1 MKPTKHKSRL
11 DPKKVIF
18 SAITHLML
26 VFVAVITLIPLIW
39 MVVASF
45 KTNQDFFT
53 SLYLPPGDGLFGIG
67 WDKLTISHY
76 VNLFREIPFGR
87 YMLNSVFIAGTISVV
102 ATLFAAMGGYALSKF
117 QFRGQYVFMAIIF
130 GALIVPPA
138 LLLAP
143 GYQILYFLGLLDS
156 HAGIILPGLAPAFGV
171 FLFRQAMLNA
181 IPKDLLECARIEG
194 CNELQIFF
202 MIVLPLVRPMVGAF
216 VLLSFIGAWNNF
228 VLPQIILQTQDLYPV
243 ALGIAQL
250 RDIYNEDYGLIMAGT
265 VMAIAPVMVLFF
277 FLQKEFI
284 SGLTSGAVK
293 G

>member
-1 MKPTKHKSRL
+1 MKL
-11 DPKKVIF
+11 IDPNLKRKKMAM
-18 SAITHLML
+18 SLLTHLVL
-26 VFVAVITLIPLIW
+26 ILFAILTLIPLFW
-39 MVVASF
+39 LVVSSL

-53 SLYLPPGDGLFGIG
+53 SLYFPPGDGLFGIAWG
-67 WDKLTISHY
+67 KLTLENYTS
-76 VNLFREIPFGR
+76 LFRQMPFAR
-87 YMLNSVFIAGTISVV
+87 YMLNSLFIAGTISVIG
-102 ATLFAAMGGYALSKF
+102 TLFAAMGGYALSQF
-117 QFRGQYVFMAIIF
+117 RFRGQTFIAALIL

-156 HAGIILPGLAPAFGV
+156 HAGIILPSLAPAFGI

-181 IPKDLLECARIEG
+181 IPRDLLESARMEG

-202 MIVLPLVRPMVGAF
+202 LVVLPLVRPMVGAF
-216 VLLSFIGAWNNF
+216 VLLTFLGAWNNF
-228 VLPQIILQTQDLYPV
+228 IIPQIILQSRELYPV
-243 ALGIAQL
+243 SLGIAQL
-250 RDIYNEDYGLIMAGT
+250 RDLYNENYGLVMAGT
-265 VMAIAPVMVLFF
+265 VVAISPVMVLFF